1 MRKLYL
7 KIVGAIWGVMLIS
20 VLAAIV
26 TLRSATDFQIPEE
39 FGETPPWEYV
49 FTGIAV
55 EADRQTRGKDEAA
68 FIDWFRNNILFSG
81 PGPLALKVLN
91 EDSRVLFEDGPDGRF
106 PSLDNE
112 RMAMKT
118 VALERDGRNYTIVI
132 ATDDFS
138 PAASSAKMRGMVA
151 LLMFRPKY
159 PGLPL
164 LFAIPISVLLSF
176 LIARYL
182 VRPLRTFERAGA
194 RLSAGDLDV
203 RVSPELGN
211 RGDEIAEFASTF
223 DDMAARIQD
232 LVRSH
237 KHLLRDV
244 SHELRTPLA
253 RLLAATSLARRQ
265 TNGLAQAEFDRVELE
280 VERLNTMIGRLLTYA
295 QLDAGRTVKVL
306 ATMDFG
312 ALVSDIVD
320 ASLIEASSRDILI
333 ELAADGPC
341 RVEGDKELLRSS
353 IENVLRN
360 AVRHAP
366 ESSIINVELSR
377 SKAPGYCLLTVA
389 DRGPGV
395 AEDELQ
401 HIFDPFYRTDP
412 ARQPQIGGSGIGLAI
427 AQKSVELHQGQIA
440 AKNALAGG
448 LVVEILLPMA
458 ADAD

>member
-7 KIVGAIWGVMLIS
+7 KIVGAIWGVMLVS

-26 TLRSATDFQIPEE
+26 ALRSTTQSQIPE
-39 FGETPPWEYV
+39 GLADIPPWEYV

-55 EADRQTRGKDEAA
+55 EADRQTRGQGEAS
-68 FIDWFRNNILFSG
+68 FIDWFRNSMLFSG
-81 PGPLALKVLN
+81 PRPLALQVLDEN
-91 EDSRVLFEDGPDGRF
+91 AGVLFETGPGGRF
-106 PSLDNE
+106 PPPGD
-112 RMAMKT
+112 RPMAIKT
-118 VALERDGRNYTIVI
+118 VLLEREGRGYTVTI
-132 ATDDFS
+132 AADEFSSDDS
-138 PAASSAKMRGMVA
+138 RAKIRGMVA
-151 LLMFRPKY
+151 FMMFRPRY
-159 PGLPL
+159 SGLL
-164 LFAIPISVLLSF
+164 LVFAIPISVLLSF

-182 VRPLRTFERAGA
+182 VRPLRTFERAGT
-194 RLSAGDLDV
+194 RLSAGDLAV

-223 DDMAARIQD
+223 DEMAERIQD

-253 RLLAATSLARRQ
+253 RLLAAISIARRQ
-265 TNGLAQAEFDRVELE
+265 TKGLAQAEFDRVELE

-295 QLDAGRTVKVL
+295 QLDAGRSSQ
-306 ATMDFG
+306 ANASIDFEE
-312 ALVSDIVD
+312 LLSDVVD
-320 ASLIEASSRDILI
+320 DSLIEAKSEDINI
-333 ELAADGPC
+333 ELVADRPC
-341 RVEGDKELLRSS
+341 VVSGDIELLSSS

-366 ESSIINVELSR
+366 NGSTINVTLST
-377 SKAPGYCLLTVA
+377 SKAPGYCSLTVE

-395 AEDELQ
+395 ADEELQ

-427 AQKSVELHQGQIA
+427 AQKSIELHNGQIA
-440 AKNALAGG
+440 AKNALEGG
-448 LVVEILLPMA
+448 LVVEILLPLVT
-458 ADAD
+458 DDD

>member
-7 KIVGAIWGVMLIS
+7 KIVGAIWGVMLVS
-20 VLAAIV
+20 VLAAVIA
-26 TLRSATDFQIPEE
+26 LRSATGSEMPE
-39 FGETPPWEYV
+39 GLGDIPPWEYV
-49 FTGIAV
+49 FTGIAI
-55 EADRQTRGKDEAA
+55 EADRQTRGQGEAT
-68 FIDWFRNNILFSG
+68 FVDWFRDNMLFSG
-81 PGPLALKVLN
+81 PRPLAPQVLGEN
-91 EDSRVLFEDGPDGRF
+91 SKVLFETGPGGRF
-106 PSLDNE
+106 PPPAELPLANKS
-112 RMAMKT
+112 
-118 VALERDGRNYTIVI
+118 VVLEREGRSYTVTIAADGFSR
-132 ATDDFS
+132 TDS
-138 PAASSAKMRGMVA
+138 RAKIRGMVA
-151 LLMFRPKY
+151 FMMFRPRY
-159 PGLPL
+159 SGLL
-164 LFAIPISVLLSF
+164 LVFAIPVSVLLSF

-194 RLSAGDLDV
+194 RLSAGDLAV

-223 DDMAARIQD
+223 DEMAERIQD

-253 RLLAATSLARRQ
+253 RLLAAISLARRQ
-265 TNGLAQAEFDRVELE
+265 TEGLAQAEFDRVEHE

-295 QLDAGRTVKVL
+295 QLDAGRSAQTR
-306 ATMDFG
+306 TTIDF
-312 ALVSDIVD
+312 AELLSDVVD
-320 ASLIEASSRDILI
+320 ASLIEAKGNDIRI
-333 ELAADGPC
+333 ELVADRPC
-341 RVEGDKELLRSS
+341 LVKGDSELLGSS

-366 ESSIINVELSR
+366 KNSTIEVTLSA
-377 SKAPGYCLLTVA
+377 SKAPGYCSLTVE

-427 AQKSVELHQGQIA
+427 AQKSIEMHTGQIA
-440 AKNALAGG
+440 AKNALEGG
-448 LVVEILLPMA
+448 LVVEILLPLA